1 MLHRGQHRWPAHC
14 TWTRRSVPAPI
25 RQLKTYQSL
34 QRRLTGNA
42 KHPRSTNRQELRPGQ
57 KRIKSIR
64 SEPQN
69 PPKSHIDI
77 DTWWEKRDLTG

>member
-1 MLHRGQHRWPAHC
+1 MPF
-14 TWTRRSVPAPI
+14 

-69 PPKSHIDI
+69 PLKSQLLRNAHPDV
-77 DTWWEKRDLTG
+77 EVSRDAGNADDRTLARAGYNLI